1 MDNKLNPLK
10 PENVKCEKVQT
21 SNNNYKEKSK
31 NIKPFKVYFN
41 LIIIMHIY
49 LGTEDTS
56 TFTGLIALHS
66 PLYSYFDLD
75 VFKAFTLTKY

>member
-1 MDNKLNPLK
+1 
-10 PENVKCEKVQT
+10 
-21 SNNNYKEKSK
+21 
-31 NIKPFKVYFN
+31 
-41 LIIIMHIY
+41 MHIY
-49 LGTEDTS
+49 LGTEDIS